1 MMVALRIIH
10 IGGGVFWVGSI
21 LFLAFYLAPAIGR
34 AGPDGGRVMQE
45 LQKGRIM
52 QVLPVVALLT
62 ILSGAWLFW
71 IMSAGLSPRFFRS
84 GYGIALTV
92 GAVATIVAYVI
103 GLAVMRPAQLR
114 MGALAPRMAEAP
126 EDERARLGAEMAR
139 LRSRSGR
146 ASRVIA
152 GLLILAVVTMAVA
165 RYV

>member
-34 AGPDGGRVMQE
+34 AGPEGGRVMQE
-45 LQKGRIM
+45 LQKARVM

-62 ILSGAWLFW
+62 VLSGAWLFW

-84 GYGIALTV
+84 GYGISLTV
-92 GAVATIVAYVI
+92 GAAATIVAYVG
-103 GLAVMRPAQLR
+103 GLAVMRPAQMR
-114 MGALAPRMAEAP
+114 MGALAARMADAP
-126 EDERARLGAEMAR
+126 PEERARIGAELAR
-139 LRSRSGR
+139 LRTRSGR

-152 GLLILAVVTMAVA
+152 GLLIVAVVTMAAA